1 MKKGRRERS
10 NVQEADRH
18 LMACWVSSLVCL
30 QPKEEAT
37 NNVVSNIGFSFQ
49 QKQSEAECGPEER
62 NCTKEGDL
70 DIGSPDKHLRE
81 PAMFGS
87 V

>member
-1 MKKGRRERS
+1 
-10 NVQEADRH
+10 
-18 LMACWVSSLVCL
+18 MAYWVSSLVCL

-37 NNVVSNIGFSFQ
+37 NNAVSNTGLSFQ
-49 QKQSEAECGPEER
+49 QKQSEAEWGPEEG

-81 PAMFGS
+81 PAMFS
-87 V
+87 FV